1 MYVCCRKFRKSV
13 SRENSTVK
21 ISDEVPRDIPQT
33 IHAVNFSAGLNPEF
47 RNNLLGDGGERKGD
61 PTMRYVV
68 FTDTLRLHWF

>member
-1 MYVCCRKFRKSV
+1 M
-13 SRENSTVK
+13 K

-61 PTMRYVV
+61 PTMRHVV
-68 FTDTLRLHWF
+68 LTDSWQLYSF